1 MKVTFPLQFLE
12 YTRDVWEKDCLPIW
26 LMLPN
31 QNMVYLKKKKKTQLL
46 EKSSLISTTNII
58 NMFNFNLVKDL

>member
-31 QNMVYLKKKKKTQLL
+31 QNMVYLKKKKTQLL

>member
-1 MKVTFPLQFLE
+1 MGK
-12 YTRDVWEKDCLPIW
+12 RLPAN
-26 LMLPN
+26 LVDATKPEHGLF
-31 QNMVYLKKKKKTQLL
+31 KKKKKTQLL